1 MTNTEQFSTN
11 TQAYIKGVEEYLTDK
26 FGTIKENWK
35 GLIQMLAVNYEI
47 FLQAKSYIDENG
59 MLQPSKYGMVPS
71 PMIKVM
77 NDASIQVQKLVNSL
91 TISPLSENKLKDKM
105 VDSDEEDAIKT
116 LLG

>member
-1 MTNTEQFSTN
+1 MKMVCCNPPSMEWST
-11 TQAYIKGVEEYLTDK
+11 
-26 FGTIKENWK
+26 
-35 GLIQMLAVNYEI
+35 
-47 FLQAKSYIDENG
+47 
-59 MLQPSKYGMVPS
+59 S

>member
-1 MTNTEQFSTN
+1 
-11 TQAYIKGVEEYLTDK
+11 
-26 FGTIKENWK
+26 
-35 GLIQMLAVNYEI
+35 
-47 FLQAKSYIDENG
+47 
-59 MLQPSKYGMVPS
+59 
-71 PMIKVM
+71 M